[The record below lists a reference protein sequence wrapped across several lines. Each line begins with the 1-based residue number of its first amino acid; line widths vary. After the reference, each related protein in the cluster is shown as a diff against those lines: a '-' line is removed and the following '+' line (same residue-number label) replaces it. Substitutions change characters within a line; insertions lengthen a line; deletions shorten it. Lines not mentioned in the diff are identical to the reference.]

1 MNFNETSYLEYLLN
15 TFKHWSIQYDNKDK
29 EDEFENIYYFTY
41 QNVIN
46 SGVNSMKKVEF
57 IEQLKSI
64 KKFY

>member
-1 MNFNETSYLEYLLN
+1 MNFNETSYLEYLIK

-41 QNVIN
+41 QVLMN
-46 SGVNSMKKVEF
+46 SEVNSMTKVELLG
-57 IEQLKSI
+57 ELRDI